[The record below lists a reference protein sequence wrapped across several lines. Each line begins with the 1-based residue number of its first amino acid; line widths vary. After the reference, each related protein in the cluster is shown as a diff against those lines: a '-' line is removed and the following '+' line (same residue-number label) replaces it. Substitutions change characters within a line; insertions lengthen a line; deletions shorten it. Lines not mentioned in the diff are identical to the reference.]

1 MRTFLRD
8 INIICLL
15 VTICFSCHSGQ
26 SVNPLLQRVDS
37 LMEDHPDSA
46 LALLE
51 NLSSPQDLPEADRA
65 RYALLTAI
73 ATDKNKLSLLPCD
86 SLLNFALDYYDEDE
100 KEMAIALLYKGR
112 LQAEM
117 KDTKTAIE
125 TTLEALEVL
134 EEYPED
140 VQYRRLIYGAL
151 GLWYGECALYDK
163 SLETLKQSFLY
174 VFTPK
179 DSSIAYNNIG
189 FVYNIRNQKDSA
201 VSYRKK
207 ALECAYHADDF
218 DLIID
223 SWHSLSVCYS
233 YFEEVDSAMFY
244 ADKIIRTVSPVNR
257 NYGTYCYNIGDLY
270 IDLEE
275 YDSAR
280 YYLSKSISSSDPQ
293 MMGYWSISSLEAE
306 LGNYKEAYE
315 YLDKYTFMVDSFY
328 SNKQV
333 TESQHLVYKHQTE
346 MSVKDEQMKA
356 RRRTGMLVSIFI
368 VLCFTVVVIY
378 QNRINRKNKIQELY
392 QQSLEYANDKLHVM
406 QQRIEENESVITL
419 LQKEQNANS
428 EEIAKRE
435 ELIEQLK
442 DEKFKLRTWLFE
454 QTPIYKKVKLL
465 SEQKV
470 TDKKKREI
478 LTTVELEKLKK
489 TTFEIYADYISPLQ
503 ANYPRLTEDDLLF
516 LCLQQA
522 GFPPLTIAMCFGYSD
537 TMAINQRKSRLK
549 AKMS

>member
-1 MRTFLRD
+1 
-8 INIICLL
+8 
-15 VTICFSCHSGQ
+15 
-26 SVNPLLQRVDS
+26 
-37 LMEDHPDSA
+37 MEDHPDSA

-140 VQYRRLIYGAL
+140 VQYRRLIYSAL
-151 GLWYGECALYDK
+151 GLWYGKTELYHKALEELNH
-163 SLETLKQSFLY
+163 SLRY
-174 VFTPK
+174 IFTPK
-179 DSSIAYNNIG
+179 DSSIAYANIG
-189 FVYNIRNQKDSA
+189 FVYLMRGQKDSA
-201 VSYRKK
+201 INFQQR
-207 ALECAYHADDF
+207 ALDYALIAEDS
-218 DLIID
+218 DLIIT
-223 SWHSLSVCYS
+223 SWYDMSVFYDH
-233 YFEEVDSAMFY
+233 FEEIDSAMVY
-244 ADKIIRTVSPVNR
+244 AKKVIQNVSSSSED
-257 NYGTYCYNIGDLY
+257 YGNYCYHLGDLY
-270 IDLEE
+270 LDYNE

-280 YYLSKSISSSDPQ
+280 YYLNKSIELQGEKSISYYPLA
-293 MMGYWSISSLEAE
+293 SLEAD
-306 LGNYKEAYE
+306 LGNFEKAYQ
-315 YLDKYTFMVDSFY
+315 YLDNYVLMIDSMFY
-328 SNKQV
+328 SREV
-333 TESQHLVYKHQTE
+333 TEVQHLVYKHQTE

-356 RRRTGMLVSIFI
+356 RRRAGMLVSIFI

-454 QTPIYKKVKLL
+454 QTLIYKKVKLL

-470 TDKKKREI
+470 SDKKKREI